1 MKDIFDFALIG
12 AGASGLFALR
22 GLKNHKVVIIDK
34 NPSVGAKLLI
44 TGGKKCNFTNKNL
57 SYQNFISSNPHFVKS
72 FLAKFNTQDI
82 LDIVL
87 RHKIPYEERDNGK
100 LFTLTGADKLLKALL
115 QEGKSN
121 LHQFKLGYEVKDVS
135 KNGQLFKVITDKGT
149 FTAKNIIV
157 ASGGMSFPKLGA
169 TGIAYKIAEKFAMTV
184 IKTAPALTSLKYP
197 KEISET
203 FSSLSGISL
212 KAQITVGK
220 TVLTDNLLFSHTS
233 FTGPLALN
241 TSLFVDENPV
251 IIDFAPDL
259 DMAAFLKENRN
270 SKKALSTLLSYHIPK
285 ALVKGILQGNDYN
298 MSKISNADIE
308 KISKSFKEY
317 KIFLNSKDGYHKA
330 EVTKGGVSVDDV
342 FPSTMESRQ
351 CKGLFFIGE
360 ALDVTGMLGGYN
372 LHWAWAS
379 AYTFTSA
386 IENNRN
392 IY

>member
-22 GLKNHKVVIIDK
+22 GLKNYKVVIIDK

-100 LFTLTGADKLLKALL
+100 LFTLTGADKLLNAIL

-233 FTGPLALN
+233 FSGPLALN
-241 TSLFVDENPV
+241 VSLFVDENPV
-251 IIDFAPDL
+251 IIDFVPDL
-259 DMAAFLKENRN
+259 DLAAFLKENRN

-298 MSKISNADIE
+298 MSKISNTDIE

-386 IENNRN
+386 IENNKI